1 LRSANALQHTLAEH
15 GQVLFGTQVSPEAL
29 VLTTVAK
36 DTRAIFRVRKA
47 GSGSPPLIAKTRSP
61 GRSGDRELMAA
72 ETEWEFGVH
81 SAVWHSLQAAGSPLY
96 RVPKPLLL
104 VAEQGLIVM
113 EEASGEP
120 VVRSLWREGFGLTR
134 HVANDDRIRGC
145 GEWLRAFAAR
155 VPRLTLPEAPPR
167 IAETLA
173 ANRSRHHVYSL
184 IGRSGQELADAVVA
198 NAVRRLEAY
207 RVDRFLASRI
217 EKGLT
222 RSFDAFGG
230 GADIQGNVHG
240 KYSIADVVS
249 GAGHTTAIDLEQ
261 AGYGSLY
268 LDAAYFLFQIAMVM
282 RWRPL
287 GRRSRPAELR
297 QVFLSARWPEREFD
311 ERLLEAFIAYYLVNS
326 LRPGG
331 QLPGFTARLSA
342 RAWLE
347 RWLSRVGV

>member
-1 LRSANALQHTLAEH
+1 M
-15 GQVLFGTQVSPEAL
+15 LFGTQVRPEAL

-36 DTRAIFRVRKA
+36 DTRTIFRVRKA
-47 GSGSPPLIAKTRSP
+47 GSDAPALIAKTRSP

-81 SAVWHSLQAAGSPLY
+81 SAVWHSLQSVGSPSY

-104 VAEQGLIVM
+104 VAEHGLIVM
-113 EEASGEP
+113 EEASGQP
-120 VVRSLWREGFGLTR
+120 LVRSLWREGFGLTR
-134 HVANDDRIRGC
+134 QVANDDRIRRC
-145 GEWLRAFAAR
+145 GEWLHAFASRA
-155 VPRLTLPEAPPR
+155 PRLALPEVPPR
-167 IAETLA
+167 IATALA

-184 IGRSGQELADAVVA
+184 IGLSGRQLSDAVVA

-207 RVDRFLASRI
+207 RVDGPLARRV

-222 RSFDAFGG
+222 RSFDVFDG
-230 GADIQGNVHG
+230 GADMQGNVHG
-240 KYSIADVVS
+240 KYSIADVIS
-249 GAGHTTAIDLEQ
+249 GVEQTTAIDLEQ
-261 AGYGSLY
+261 AGRGSLY
-268 LDAAYFLFQIAMVM
+268 LDAAYFVFQITMVM

-287 GRRSRPAELR
+287 GRRSRPAALR

-347 RWLSRVGV
+347 RWLDRVGV